1 MRPLRILTAIIILMV
16 LAVPV
21 MADEPTETT
30 TTVVQVEVC
39 RDDQLISIPADQIL
53 ESDDRIFNDF
63 QRDNCQPPRVTA
75 TTVPLPGPVV
85 SFPPYSVGYACPGT
99 DGVIVELP
107 WGTYEDMWP
116 TIELA
121 TLYGC
126 PTDQPVADS
135 PTVAPV
141 VVAPVTVIVEAPVD
155 VLPFTGIP
163 TAGLVA
169 VGLAALLLGG
179 LLVGVA
185 RRPV

>member
-1 MRPLRILTAIIILMV
+1 MRPFHLLTVTVILTGMFALP
-16 LAVPV
+16 A
-21 MADEPTETT
+21 MADEQTT
-30 TTVVQVEVC
+30 TTISTVEVC
-39 RDDQLISIPADQIL
+39 RDDQIVTVPADQIL

-85 SFPPYSVGYACPGT
+85 SFPPYTVGYACPGT

-107 WGTYEDMWP
+107 WGTYDDMWP

-121 TLYGC
+121 ALYGC

-141 VVAPVTVIVEAPVD
+141 VKTPVTVTVEAPVE

-163 TAGLVA
+163 TAGLLA
-169 VGLAALLLGG
+169 AGLAALVLGG